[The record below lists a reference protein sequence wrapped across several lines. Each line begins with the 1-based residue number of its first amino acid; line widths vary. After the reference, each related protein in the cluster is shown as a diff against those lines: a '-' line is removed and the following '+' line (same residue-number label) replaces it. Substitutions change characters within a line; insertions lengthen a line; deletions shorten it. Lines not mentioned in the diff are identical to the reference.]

1 MTTVFPLFQQYIEPH
16 LVHAHVG
23 TRNTTVHLYFS
34 YMIVHC
40 SVFLCSVSD
49 MYLCSML
56 FLFSWQL
63 KIQNDFDPVLSPE
76 SSLFVLKSKTQV
88 LYSFFMPV
96 TLFL

>member
-1 MTTVFPLFQQYIEPH
+1 
-16 LVHAHVG
+16 
-23 TRNTTVHLYFS
+23 
-34 YMIVHC
+34 
-40 SVFLCSVSD
+40 VSD